1 MTDYDSLLSA
11 GFREQCKNLSS
22 KFLRKYF
29 PSYTRARD
37 REKAR
42 RVAINANV

>member
-1 MTDYDSLLSA
+1 MDDYDSLLSA
-11 GFREQCKNLSS
+11 GFREQCKILSS

-29 PSYTRARD
+29 PSYTRTQD

-42 RVAINANV
+42 RVATSTNV